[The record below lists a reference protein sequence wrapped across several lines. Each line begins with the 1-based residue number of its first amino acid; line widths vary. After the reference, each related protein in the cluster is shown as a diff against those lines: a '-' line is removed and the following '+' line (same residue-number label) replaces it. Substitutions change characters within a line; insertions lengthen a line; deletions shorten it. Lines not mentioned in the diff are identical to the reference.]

1 METRLVPY
9 PLFARCS
16 SYFVLTLF
24 LCLVSSAQAN
34 DDKDDPFENTIQVS
48 GTGHVSVTPDKAD
61 LNLSVEV
68 QAKTAQSAR
77 NQAAT
82 AMTALIKAVRNQGVA
97 DKDIQTRYVSLYPLY
112 APDTAN
118 KISGYHLTNQVTVIV
133 RDISK
138 ISDIIDDAVMAGGNA
153 ARVQGINLAIDQ
165 PDIALSEAREKAF
178 ADARA
183 KAEQYAGLAN
193 VKLGRVMLISEG
205 GGMPPIPVP
214 FAAMSSMRSKEAAD
228 ATPVQVGEQEVS
240 VTVNVVFAIKN

>member
-1 METRLVPY
+1 METRPVSHAVLTRFS
-9 PLFARCS
+9 L
-16 SYFVLTLF
+16 YFVLTLSA
-24 LCLVSSAQAN
+24 CLIFSARA
-34 DDKDDPFENTIQVS
+34 DDKDDPFENAIQVS

-82 AMTALIKAVRNQGVA
+82 AMTALIKAVKNQGVA

-118 KISGYHLTNQVTVIV
+118 KVSGYHLANQVTVIV

-165 PDIALSEAREKAF
+165 PDVALSKAREKAF

-214 FAAMSSMRSKEAAD
+214 FAAMSAMRSKEAAD

>member
-1 METRLVPY
+1 VPY
-9 PLFARCS
+9 PLLARCS

-34 DDKDDPFENTIQVS
+34 DDKDDQFENTIQVS
-48 GTGHVSVTPDKAD
+48 GTGRVSVTPDKAD

-133 RDISK
+133 RDIGK

-165 PDIALSEAREKAF
+165 PDIALSKAREKAF